1 MQAVVSGRTPH
12 PLARLSI
19 LLSGLLRT
27 TPQVGRTGTIPAAA
41 YCRKRE
47 KTMAP
52 DDPAPRPP
60 RPKNTFDPLNI
71 GGSRESSDWWNAA
84 DAANEFTGPVGVLGV
99 GFAKLASLFRRK
111 DTERRPLHPG
121 EDASGSSSPEE
132 AEDRPAE

>member
-1 MQAVVSGRTPH
+1 MRLTCGVHSGC
-12 PLARLSI
+12 
-19 LLSGLLRT
+19 GLLFN
-27 TPQVGRTGTIPAAA
+27 
-41 YCRKRE
+41 RE

-52 DDPAPRPP
+52 DDPARRPP

-71 GGSRESSDWWNAA
+71 GGSRESSDWSNAA
-84 DAANEFTGPVGVLGV
+84 DAANEFTGPMGVLGV

-111 DTERRPLHPG
+111 DAERRPLHSG

>member
-1 MQAVVSGRTPH
+1 MA
-12 PLARLSI
+12 
-19 LLSGLLRT
+19 
-27 TPQVGRTGTIPAAA
+27 PQVRGTGTTPAAA
-41 YCRKRE
+41 YCPKRE
-47 KTMAP
+47 ETMAP

-71 GGSRESSDWWNAA
+71 GGSRESSDWSNAA

-99 GFAKLASLFRRK
+99 GFAKLASFFRRK

-132 AEDRPAE
+132 AKDRPAE